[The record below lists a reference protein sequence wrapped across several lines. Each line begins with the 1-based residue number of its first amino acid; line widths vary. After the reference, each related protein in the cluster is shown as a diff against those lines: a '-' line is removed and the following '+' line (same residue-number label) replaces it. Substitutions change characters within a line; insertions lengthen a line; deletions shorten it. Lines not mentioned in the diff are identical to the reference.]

1 MSNKL
6 SIKDV
11 KLKGA
16 DSFFGNKKEESSEKI
31 QMIKISELSEF
42 EGHPFKIRE
51 DKLQE
56 MADSIKQYGV
66 LMPGIVRKKAYG
78 GYEIIAGHTRKA
90 ACEIAGL
97 DTMPVIVKDIS
108 DDEATILMVDSNI
121 QREDILPS
129 EKAKAYKMKHEA
141 MKSQGMPG
149 NSLRQIGE
157 ENGENYKSV
166 QRYIWLARLIDELL
180 EMVDEKK
187 LGVSP
192 GVDLS
197 WLPEDEQRMVYE
209 VIHNQNRSLSIKESA
224 IIKQLSKDGKLD
236 EVTLLRMFVSEKQNK
251 RRVSLDQKRLD
262 QYFTPDITEQ
272 EIMDIIIS
280 LLDTWKTEQES

>member
-11 KLKGA
+11 KLQGA

-90 ACEIAGL
+90 IR
-97 DTMPVIVKDIS
+97 
-108 DDEATILMVDSNI
+108 LM
-121 QREDILPS
+121 QRFI
-129 EKAKAYKMKHEA
+129 
-141 MKSQGMPG
+141 
-149 NSLRQIGE
+149 
-157 ENGENYKSV
+157 
-166 QRYIWLARLIDELL
+166 
-180 EMVDEKK
+180 
-187 LGVSP
+187 
-192 GVDLS
+192 
-197 WLPEDEQRMVYE
+197 
-209 VIHNQNRSLSIKESA
+209 
-224 IIKQLSKDGKLD
+224 
-236 EVTLLRMFVSEKQNK
+236 
-251 RRVSLDQKRLD
+251 
-262 QYFTPDITEQ
+262 
-272 EIMDIIIS
+272 
-280 LLDTWKTEQES
+280 